1 MYEAL
6 AQHPG
11 LLKNSTTHTH
21 NNNNNNYNN
30 NSNSSNGNGNGKDR
44 VLASNN
50 IPMNEEQLAELA
62 AKTESDVADI
72 KIIFPS
78 YGSGFIEACLLVTTT
93 HTHTHSNA
101 HTHMYIQKYTEIR
114 V

>member
-1 MYEAL
+1 MYTESSEYLYEAL

-21 NNNNNNYNN
+21 NNNQYNNNN
-30 NSNSSNGNGNGKDR
+30 NSNNNNSNNNGNNNGKDR

-50 IPMNEEQLAELA
+50 IPMNEQQLSELA

-78 YGSGFIEACLLVTTT
+78 YGSGFIEACLLVSTT
-93 HTHTHSNA
+93 HT
-101 HTHMYIQKYTEIR
+101 
-114 V
+114 